1 MPSIKISS
9 LPVGAADPNAILI
22 INNAG
27 NTQTQRVTAGAI
39 AALSGPVHSVA
50 GRTGAIA
57 ITSADISNF
66 NTAVAVVAGTASPV
80 ASVNGVTGAVSLN
93 ATSIGAALAS
103 HSHSTGAITGFN
115 SAVAIVAGTAA
126 PVTSVNGFT
135 GAVSLNATTIGAAP
149 ASHSHNSTAVTD
161 FVTAVATGERW
172 ATVTISNSVIST
184 VADVYRLTSSTATEL
199 RGITSAVRDGST
211 RATFVNVGVNNVTF
225 VHNHSSDSAAFLCP
239 GGASFSLGQD
249 QWAHGRYD
257 PTSQRWRV
265 VPNCCGGT

>member
-57 ITSADISNF
+57 ITSADIGNF

-80 ASVNGVTGAVSLN
+80 SSVNGL
-93 ATSIGAALAS
+93 
-103 HSHSTGAITGFN
+103 
-115 SAVAIVAGTAA
+115 
-126 PVTSVNGFT
+126 T

>member
-50 GRTGAIA
+50 GRTGAVA

-80 ASVNGVTGAVSLN
+80 VSVNGA
-93 ATSIGAALAS
+93 
-103 HSHSTGAITGFN
+103 
-115 SAVAIVAGTAA
+115 
-126 PVTSVNGFT
+126 T

-172 ATVTISNSVIST
+172 TTVTISNSVIST
-184 VADVYRLTSSTATEL
+184 VADVYRLTSSTNTEL
-199 RGITSAVRDGST
+199 RGITNAVRDGST

-225 VHNHSSDSAAFLCP
+225 VHNHSTDSAAFLCP
-239 GGASFSLGQD
+239 GGVNFALGEN